1 MCMYLHLSTYHL
13 LVCQN
18 CKHSLGR
25 MYRTTSPEL
34 DQWRGFYTF
43 SSESLAFYELSAELP
58 STSSSGAPPIANAIS
73 GLPDPTVLAT
83 EQQQQQQQQQQKQ
96 SPIDSMEITKLQ
108 KFCLYLYDRV
118 NRLEEELRTPQ
129 RSADGRITDKPATD
143 ATG

>member
-1 MCMYLHLSTYHL
+1 MFMYSYLSTYHL

-18 CKHSLGR
+18 CKSSLGR

-43 SSESLAFYELSAELP
+43 SSELLAFYELSAELP
-58 STSSSGAPPIANAIS
+58 SVPSSGAPPIANKIS
-73 GLPDPTVLAT
+73 DSPDPTVHAT
-83 EQQQQQQQQQQKQ
+83 EQQQQQQ
-96 SPIDSMEITKLQ
+96 SLVDSMEITKLQ

-118 NRLEEELRTPQ
+118 NRLEEDLRALQ
-129 RSADGRITDKPATD
+129 RSADESITDKSVTE